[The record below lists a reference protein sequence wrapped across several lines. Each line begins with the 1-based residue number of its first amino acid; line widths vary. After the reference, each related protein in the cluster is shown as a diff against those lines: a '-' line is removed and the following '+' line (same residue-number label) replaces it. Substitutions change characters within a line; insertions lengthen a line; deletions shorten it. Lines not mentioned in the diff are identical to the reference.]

1 MYKNMNFSI
10 LNAGFLTV
18 LVGFTSSVVLVFQA
32 AHTLFANSEQI
43 GSWIFSLCLG
53 MGGIGVFL
61 SWKYKEPI
69 VLAWSTSGAAV
80 IISTNNISLKEGIGA
95 FIISGI
101 LIIFF
106 GFSGWFSKINNY
118 IRPAISSSILA
129 GILFPF
135 CLDAFLVSK
144 SNPFL
149 LSVMLITYII
159 GRKLFPLYAI
169 TLILIIGVIIT
180 SVQNTFKFDEV
191 SLKFAKPILM
201 MPEFSFQAMM
211 TLAIPLFIVTLISQ
225 NIPGL
230 AVLRSE
236 GYKAP
241 SNALVGWTGI
251 ATTLLAPLGCYALN
265 LATITAAICSG
276 KDAHP
281 APNKRYLAAIF
292 AGFFY
297 ILVGLFSTTIGYL
310 LLAFP
315 KELVI
320 AVAGIAL
327 LSTLASALTISL
339 NDHEYREA
347 SILAF
352 FVTISGVSFFGINSV
367 LWGLLAGLIAGYI
380 LKKDNYIKT

>member
-1 MYKNMNFSI
+1 MLKSLNFSI

-32 AHTLFANSEQI
+32 AHTLLANTEQI

-53 MGGIGVFL
+53 MGVVGIFL

-80 IISTNNISLKEGIGA
+80 IVSTNNITLQEGIGA
-95 FIISGI
+95 FIVSGI
-101 LIIFF
+101 LIILS
-106 GFSGWFSKINNY
+106 GFSGWFSRINTY

-135 CLDAFLVSK
+135 CFNAFLALK

-149 LSVMLITYII
+149 LSSMLVLYVL
-159 GRKLFPLYAI
+159 GRKLFPLYSV
-169 TLILIIGVIIT
+169 TLILIVGIVI
-180 SVQNTFKFDEV
+180 SSYQHTFKFDEV
-191 SLKFAKPILM
+191 SLELAKPIIM
-201 MPEFSFQAMM
+201 MPEFSFQAII

-241 SNALVGWTGI
+241 SNSLVGWTGI

-281 APNKRYLAAIF
+281 DPNKRYIAAIF

-327 LSTLASALTISL
+327 LSTLANALTISL
-339 NDHEYREA
+339 NDSEYREA
-347 SILAF
+347 SIVAF

-367 LWGLLAGLIAGYI
+367 LWGLLAGLVTGYL
-380 LKKDNYIKT
+380 LKKR